1 MNNNLYNFLIIA
13 ILIIAFL
20 LTLQKNKNEHI
31 DTIPDNLTV
40 KNITTSDSINVGTN
54 LGKLKLGT
62 GSISYGNGDGYG
74 LKLGKEGSPT
84 LTVYDNNWITAKGTI
99 DAQEISAHTL
109 TATGPIGGWDV
120 NAKNNINAGGIV
132 TAKKFVS
139 TDGSS
144 GSPLSNEAIQSI
156 ASVYNKDNLTAT
168 NINATGGLNSTGTTH
183 FTGYGTDSWFPFTD
197 GHNYIRGPTHLDG
210 PIVSNINVTG
220 SIDAKGGF
228 KTPIDLTEVNATGG
242 KNPDSP
248 GRVGLWAD
256 WKGSK
261 VRCPDKYYVAG
272 FDQRG
277 DTGMDT
283 YPICRKLPGA

>member
-1 MNNNLYNFLIIA
+1 MNNSYIIFILLV
-13 ILIIAFL
+13 ILIILFMR
-20 LTLQKNKNEHI
+20 NKNEHA
-31 DTIPDNLTV
+31 DTTTDNLTA

-84 LTVYDNNWITAKGTI
+84 LTVYDNNWITAKGTL

-144 GSPLSNEAIQSI
+144 GSPLSNEAIQNI

-183 FTGYGTDSWFPFTD
+183 FTGYGTDSWLPYTD

-210 PIVSNINVTG
+210 PIVSVINAT
-220 SIDAKGGF
+220 AGF
-228 KTPIDLTEVNATGG
+228 KTPIDLKEVESTCPGG
-242 KNPDSP
+242 HMGCKNPDSP
-248 GRVGLWAD
+248 GRICLHASWN
-256 WKGSK
+256 GSK
-261 VRCPDKYYVAG
+261 VRCPDGYYVAG
-272 FDQRG
+272 FDQRTE
-277 DTGMDT
+277 TGLDF